1 MVKIVY
7 QTIDGQWHEIR
18 VPEAEAQSRME
29 HLRTLPDVKAQTVRL
44 SL

>member
-7 QTIDGQWHEIR
+7 QTIDGQWHEVR
-18 VPEAEAQSRME
+18 VPEAEAQAQMDK
-29 HLRTLPDVKAQTVRL
+29 LRGLPDVKAQTVRL